1 MSAFPPTTWRLIR
14 EPEPRPGPWNMA
26 VDEALL
32 ASVAQGASPPI
43 LRLYAWTPPCL
54 SLGVAQP
61 VAEVDETR
69 LRARGW
75 DLVRRPTG
83 GRAILHTDELT
94 YAVIAPY
101 SEPRVQG
108 DVLTAYRVL
117 AEGLLAA
124 LRCLGLT
131 PAMETSREPWNQERT
146 NPVCF
151 HVPAVY
157 EITVQGRKIL
167 GSAQARKVE
176 GVLQHGTLPLYGD
189 ITRIVDALAF
199 PDEAARERARAGLRQ
214 RAITVSEAL
223 GRTVT
228 WEEAAAAMVQGFAV
242 ALNLTF
248 VEQGLTPEEHRHA
261 EHLLRTKYAHP
272 DWTYR
277 V

>member
-1 MSAFPPTTWRLIR
+1 MPAFPPTTWRLIR
-14 EPEPRPGPWNMA
+14 EPEPQPGPWNMA

-43 LRLYAWTPPCL
+43 LRLYAWAPPCL

-61 VAEVDETR
+61 VAEVDEAR
-69 LRARGW
+69 LRQRGW
-75 DLVRRPTG
+75 HLVRRPTG

-94 YAVIAPY
+94 YAVVAPY

-124 LRCLGLT
+124 LRLLGLS
-131 PAMETSREPWNQERT
+131 PRMETTREAWNRERS

-157 EITVQGRKIL
+157 EITVQGRNIL
-167 GSAQARKVE
+167 GGAQASKKV
-176 GVLQHGTLPLYGD
+176 GVLQHGPLPLYGD

-199 PDEAARERARAGLRQ
+199 PEEAARERAREGLRR
-214 RAITVSEAL
+214 RAVTVSEAL
-223 GRTVT
+223 GRGVT
-228 WEEAAAAMVQGFAV
+228 WEEAADAMVRGFAE
-242 ALNLTF
+242 ALHLTF
-248 VEQGLTPEEHRHA
+248 VEQPLTTAERLRA